1 MINKVIN
8 NIDEAIEG
16 VRDGSSILIGGQTN
30 AGVPDHLLKKLLDM
44 NVKNLTLITNHTGLG
59 HDKIAQLIENRQV
72 RKVICSFPKTN
83 RSESFQEMYKKGEIE
98 LEVVPQG
105 TLSERIR
112 AGGAGIGGFYTKTGV
127 GTLLADGKETKTIDG
142 MNYLLELPIKA
153 DFAFI
158 RGHQADRWGNI
169 VYRKAARNYNP
180 GMALAGEVTIA
191 EVEELVDYPL
201 DPEIIITPGIY
212 VNRIIELKKGAVLV
226 DSN

>member
-1 MINKVIN
+1 MINKITTT
-8 NIDEAIEG
+8 IDEAIKG
-16 VRDGSSILIGGQTN
+16 IQDGSSILIGGQTN
-30 AGVPDHLLKKLLDM
+30 AGVPDHLLERLLEL
-44 NVKNLTLITNHTGLG
+44 NFKNLTLITNHTGLG
-59 HDKIAQLIENRQV
+59 YDGIARLIENRQV

-83 RSESFQEMYKKGEIE
+83 RSKYFTEMYENGEIE

-127 GTLLADGKETKTIDG
+127 GTLLAEGKETKTI
-142 MNYLLELPIKA
+142 NNVEYLLEYPIKA

-169 VYRKAARNYNP
+169 IYRKAARNYNP
-180 GMALAGEVTIA
+180 GMALAGGVTVA
-191 EVEELVDYPL
+191 EVEEIVDYPL
-201 DPEIIITPGIY
+201 DPEMIITPGIY
-212 VNRIIELKKGAVLV
+212 VDRIIELKKGAVQI